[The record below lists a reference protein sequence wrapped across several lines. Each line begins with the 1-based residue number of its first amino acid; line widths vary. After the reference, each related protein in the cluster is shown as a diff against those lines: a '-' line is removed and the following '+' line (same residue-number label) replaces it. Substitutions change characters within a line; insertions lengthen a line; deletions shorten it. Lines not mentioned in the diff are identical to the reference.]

1 MTTGARTKQ
10 IQFAQDDDELASKKE
25 DSKGLEDSGNKGE
38 SKMEVDAEDDDDDDW
53 SEVSSRDTSAATRP
67 SAAVAASPTQPRD
80 VAPIDHMEV
89 GNPWDSAN
97 AIASSPTH
105 ETSFDV
111 AFNSPPPPAPK
122 SKVIEQPDIPHF
134 GNTDSTSE
142 SEAAKGNSGWA
153 DFSAFQSGHSQ
164 DQQKTLS
171 ENDTNAK
178 AHESNS
184 PPVAVAASAMSIS
197 VDSDQ
202 PQT

>member
-1 MTTGARTKQ
+1 
-10 IQFAQDDDELASKKE
+10 
-25 DSKGLEDSGNKGE
+25 
-38 SKMEVDAEDDDDDDW
+38 MEVDAEDDDDDDW

-67 SAAVAASPTQPRD
+67 SAAAVAASPTQPRD

-134 GNTDSTSE
+134 GDTDS
-142 SEAAKGNSGWA
+142 ASG
-153 DFSAFQSGHSQ
+153 
-164 DQQKTLS
+164 
-171 ENDTNAK
+171 
-178 AHESNS
+178 
-184 PPVAVAASAMSIS
+184 IS
-197 VDSDQ
+197 VIYTALLKASLKNIYRRRRHSAT
-202 PQT
+202 PRPLFCYSKILPV

>member
-1 MTTGARTKQ
+1 
-10 IQFAQDDDELASKKE
+10 
-25 DSKGLEDSGNKGE
+25 
-38 SKMEVDAEDDDDDDW
+38 MEVDAEDDDDDDDW

-134 GNTDSTSE
+134 GNTDS
-142 SEAAKGNSGWA
+142 ASGILVKYTA
-153 DFSAFQSGHSQ
+153 SQ
-164 DQQKTLS
+164 R
-171 ENDTNAK
+171 N
-178 AHESNS
+178 
-184 PPVAVAASAMSIS
+184 I
-197 VDSDQ
+197 
-202 PQT
+202 